1 MIECFAFGPFTG
13 FLLGLFAVVTLLFLS
28 LFHFLLRSEKE
39 DESFMTLYTL
49 TAKSRGSAE
58 VRVLFL
64 RVLPRVLVQVNVT
77 VVSTTRMSGE

>member
-1 MIECFAFGPFTG
+1 MSRVVSCVIECFALVHSLD
-13 FLLGLFAVVTLLFLS
+13 FLLGLFAVVT

-64 RVLPRVLVQVNVT
+64 RLATSIATSISASECN
-77 VVSTTRMSGE
+77 SSE